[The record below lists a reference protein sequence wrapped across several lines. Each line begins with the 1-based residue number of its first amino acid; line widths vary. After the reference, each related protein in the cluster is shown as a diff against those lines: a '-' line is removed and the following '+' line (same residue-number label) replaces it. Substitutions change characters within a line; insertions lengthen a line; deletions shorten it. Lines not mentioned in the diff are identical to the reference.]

1 MGATSPI
8 TLAGTLV
15 QSNAEFLSGMV
26 ISQLTNPRA
35 PVIYGGSPTTF
46 DMKRLSSCL
55 GSIENMMVACAAAQV
70 AKYYELPSHAYL
82 GLSDSKMLDAQ
93 SGIETSSGILLGA
106 LAGVNVVSGP
116 GMLVFENCQSLEKL
130 VIDNEI
136 CGMALRLVEGIA
148 ADGETYA
155 SEVIS
160 KVGPG
165 GDYLAE
171 KHTRDWLKKEH
182 FMPSDII
189 DRLTLEAE
197 RKQGLKDI
205 TSKARQTV
213 DQVLREHVPEP
224 LAADVETDL
233 TNTLKEIMKRYSI
246 ASVPIL

>member
-1 MGATSPI
+1 
-8 TLAGTLV
+8 
-15 QSNAEFLSGMV
+15 
-26 ISQLTNPRA
+26 
-35 PVIYGGSPTTF
+35 
-46 DMKRLSSCL
+46 
-55 GSIENMMVACAAAQV
+55 
-70 AKYYELPSHAYL
+70 
-82 GLSDSKMLDAQ
+82 
-93 SGIETSSGILLGA
+93 
-106 LAGVNVVSGP
+106 
-116 GMLVFENCQSLEKL
+116 MLVFENCQSLEKL

-205 TSKARQTV
+205 ISKARETV

-224 LAADVETDL
+224 LAVDVETDL
-233 TNTLKEIMKRYSI
+233 KNTLKEIMKRYSI

>member
-1 MGATSPI
+1 
-8 TLAGTLV
+8 
-15 QSNAEFLSGMV
+15 
-26 ISQLTNPRA
+26 
-35 PVIYGGSPTTF
+35 
-46 DMKRLSSCL
+46 
-55 GSIENMMVACAAAQV
+55 
-70 AKYYELPSHAYL
+70 
-82 GLSDSKMLDAQ
+82 
-93 SGIETSSGILLGA
+93 
-106 LAGVNVVSGP
+106 
-116 GMLVFENCQSLEKL
+116 
-130 VIDNEI
+130 
-136 CGMALRLVEGIA
+136 MALRLVEGIA

-205 TSKARQTV
+205 ISKARETV

-224 LAADVETDL
+224 LAVDVETDL
-233 TNTLKEIMKRYSI
+233 KNTLKEIMKRYSI